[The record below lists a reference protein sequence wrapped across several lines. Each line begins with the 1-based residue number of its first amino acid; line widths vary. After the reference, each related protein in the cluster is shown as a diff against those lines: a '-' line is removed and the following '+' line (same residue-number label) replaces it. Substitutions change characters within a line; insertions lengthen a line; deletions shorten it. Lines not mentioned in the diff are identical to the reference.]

1 MKVGVLALQGSFIEH
16 IGILRKLGVETS
28 PIRLPRELDSIDGL
42 IIPGG
47 ESTTILRLMKDFG
60 LIKPIREMA
69 QDGLPIWGTC
79 AGMILLAK
87 EVSNSEM
94 ETLGLM
100 DVKVRRNAFG
110 SQIDSFEI
118 DLQIPLLGKLPF
130 RAIFIRAPIIEQA
143 KPGVEIVSRLP
154 DGRIVAIR
162 QDRLLACAFHPE
174 FTDDLRFHS
183 YFLNIVKGSC
193 SPKDKNLP
201 CSHVKSRSAAAP
213 GNYTTANLM
222 FRIEV
227 SVKPRFPDLEGDRLK
242 TDIHDIGITTVK
254 EVRVSDVYFL
264 EGKLDETELER
275 IGRELLAD
283 PVFEEF
289 SWGEGP
295 LSSLSGE
302 DTHLIVVT
310 YNPGVTDPVA
320 SSVSKAIRDLGI
332 DTVTSVK
339 TARKYS
345 LRGEL
350 SEHALRSICDK
361 LLVNSVIQ
369 HVVTKKETIA
379 LPTPTY
385 KFVLN
390 TVDLLSLDDDGLME
404 LSRGRLW
411 LNLTEMKRIKDY
423 FSRLGR
429 NPTDVELETLAQT
442 WSEHCIHKTF
452 KSKIKLG
459 QLIIDNLL
467 KSTVMK
473 VTEELKKPW
482 CLSVFRDNAGV
493 IDFDGRYAICFKVET
508 HNHPSAIEPYGGAA
522 TGIGGV
528 IRDILGTGL
537 GAKPILNTDVFCFA
551 PPDFPYDKLPR
562 GVLHPRRIFKGVR
575 AGVADYGNRMGIPT
589 LNGAI
594 LFDERYV
601 GNPLVFCG
609 TVGMLPVS
617 MSQRGQQQPGDFVV
631 LVGGRTGR
639 DGIHG
644 VTFASGELTK
654 ESETIS
660 SSSVQIGD
668 PITEKKLMDVL
679 LKARDRGLYRRIT
692 DCGGGGL
699 SSAVGEMAE
708 ETGVRVYLERV
719 PLKYS
724 GLSYTEIWISESQ
737 ERMVLAVPPDTVN
750 QLISLFQSEGVEA
763 AVIGE
768 FTNTRR
774 LELFY
779 EDNLVGDLDM
789 EFLHKGL
796 PQPEKEAIWEPPK
809 HEEPDFPQPSDLGE
823 QLLRILSSW
832 NVCSKEWVIRQYD
845 HEVQGGSVLK
855 PLTGVN
861 NDGPSDATIVRPLL
875 DSDMGIIVANGIN
888 PKYGDIDPYWMA
900 ASAIDEALRQIVAV
914 GGSLKKVALLDNF
927 CWGNPD
933 KPDRLGGLVRAAQAC
948 YDIALGYETPFISG
962 KDSLYNEFET
972 EQESICI
979 PPTLLI
985 SAVAVMDNVE
995 RAVTMDCKREGD
1007 LIYIV
1012 GTTWNE
1018 LGGSQYYSIHGY
1030 IGNRVPRVNPKK
1042 GKRLMDA
1049 LSAAM
1054 EKGLVRACH
1063 DLSEGGLGVA
1073 AAEMAFA
1080 GGLGMVIDL
1089 AKVPLGE
1096 AINRDDYVLFSESN
1110 TRFLV
1115 EVAPEDRHRFESTM
1129 AGVNFAAIGQV
1140 TSKEKLEVYAFNGK
1154 MVLSASIAELKE
1166 AWQRPLRW

>member
-1 MKVGVLALQGSFIEH
+1 L
-16 IGILRKLGVETS
+16 
-28 PIRLPRELDSIDGL
+28 
-42 IIPGG
+42 
-47 ESTTILRLMKDFG
+47 
-60 LIKPIREMA
+60 
-69 QDGLPIWGTC
+69 
-79 AGMILLAK
+79 
-87 EVSNSEM
+87 
-94 ETLGLM
+94 
-100 DVKVRRNAFG
+100 
-110 SQIDSFEI
+110 
-118 DLQIPLLGKLPF
+118 
-130 RAIFIRAPIIEQA
+130 
-143 KPGVEIVSRLP
+143 
-154 DGRIVAIR
+154 
-162 QDRLLACAFHPE
+162 
-174 FTDDLRFHS
+174 
-183 YFLNIVKGSC
+183 
-193 SPKDKNLP
+193 
-201 CSHVKSRSAAAP
+201 
-213 GNYTTANLM
+213 

-227 SVKPRFPDLEGDRLK
+227 SVKAGFPDPEGDRLEM
-242 TDIHDIGITTVK
+242 DIRDIGITAVK
-254 EVRVSDVYFL
+254 QARVSDVYLL
-264 EGKLDETELER
+264 EGELDEVEVR
-275 IGRELLAD
+275 KIGQELLAD
-283 PVFEEF
+283 PVVEDF
-289 SWGEGP
+289 SWSEGP
-295 LSSLSGE
+295 LSRIEGGNAHVIE
-302 DTHLIVVT
+302 VA
-310 YNPGVTDPVA
+310 YNPGVTVPLEE
-320 SSVSKAIRDLGI
+320 SVGKAIHDLGI
-332 DTVTSVK
+332 ATVTSMK

-345 LRGEL
+345 LRGDL
-350 SEHALRSICDK
+350 SEETLQSICDK
-361 LLVNSVIQ
+361 LLVNSLVQ
-369 HVVTKKETIA
+369 HVVTKRETLA
-379 LPTPTY
+379 LPSTTY
-385 KFVLN
+385 KFVLT
-390 TVDLLSLDDDGLME
+390 TVDLLSLDDDGLIE
-404 LSRGRLW
+404 LSKDRLW
-411 LNLTEMKRIKDY
+411 LNLSEMRRIKDY

-452 KSKIKLG
+452 KSKIRLG
-459 QLIIDNLL
+459 QLVVDNLL
-467 KSTVMK
+467 KSTVVR

-508 HNHPSAIEPYGGAA
+508 HNHPSALEPYGGAA

-551 PPDFPYDKLPR
+551 PPDFPADKLPS

-575 AGVADYGNRMGIPT
+575 AGVADYGNRLGIPT

-609 TVGMLPVS
+609 TVGLLPAS
-617 MSQRGQQQPGDFVV
+617 MGQRGRQKAGDLVV

-654 ESETIS
+654 ESEAVST
-660 SSSVQIGD
+660 SSVQIGD
-668 PITEKKLMDVL
+668 PITEKKLIDVL
-679 LKARDRGLYRRIT
+679 LKARDQRLYRRIT

-719 PLKYS
+719 PLKYL

-737 ERMVLAVPPDTVN
+737 ERMVLAVPPNAVD

-763 AVIGE
+763 TVIGE
-768 FTNTRR
+768 FTDTRR

-779 EDNLVGDLDM
+779 EGNLVGDLDM

-796 PQPEKEAIWEPPK
+796 SQLEKEAVWELPQ
-809 HEEPDFPQPSDLGE
+809 HAEPDFPQPIDLRE
-823 QLLRILSSW
+823 DLLRILASW

-855 PLTGVN
+855 PLTGIN
-861 NDGPSDATIVRPLL
+861 NDGPSDAAIVRPIL
-875 DSDMGIIVANGIN
+875 DSDMGIVVANGIN

-914 GGSLKKVALLDNF
+914 GGSLRKVALLDNF

-948 YDIALGYETPFISG
+948 YDVALVYETPFISG

-972 EQESICI
+972 EKEIICI

-985 SAVAVMDNVE
+985 SAMAVMDNVE
-995 RAVTMDCKREGD
+995 RAITMDCKREGD
-1007 LIYIV
+1007 LVYII

-1018 LGGSQYYSIHGY
+1018 LGGSQYYGIHGY
-1030 IGNRVPRVNPKK
+1030 VGNRVPRVDPKK
-1042 GKRLMDA
+1042 GKRLMDT
-1049 LSAAM
+1049 LSAVM

-1063 DLSEGGLGVA
+1063 DLSEGGIGVA
-1073 AAEMAFA
+1073 AAEMVFA
-1080 GGLGMVIDL
+1080 GGLGMVIHL
-1089 AKVPLGE
+1089 GQVPLGE
-1096 AINRDDYVLFSESN
+1096 GINRDDYVLFSESN

-1115 EVAPEDRHRFESTM
+1115 EVAPEDKQRFEGMM
-1129 AGVNFAAIGQV
+1129 AEVDFAAIGQV
-1140 TSKEKLEVYAFNGK
+1140 TNKKRLEVYGFSEK
-1154 MVLSASIAELKE
+1154 IVLSTLIAELKE

>member
-1 MKVGVLALQGSFIEH
+1 L
-16 IGILRKLGVETS
+16 
-28 PIRLPRELDSIDGL
+28 
-42 IIPGG
+42 
-47 ESTTILRLMKDFG
+47 
-60 LIKPIREMA
+60 
-69 QDGLPIWGTC
+69 
-79 AGMILLAK
+79 
-87 EVSNSEM
+87 
-94 ETLGLM
+94 
-100 DVKVRRNAFG
+100 
-110 SQIDSFEI
+110 
-118 DLQIPLLGKLPF
+118 
-130 RAIFIRAPIIEQA
+130 
-143 KPGVEIVSRLP
+143 
-154 DGRIVAIR
+154 
-162 QDRLLACAFHPE
+162 
-174 FTDDLRFHS
+174 
-183 YFLNIVKGSC
+183 
-193 SPKDKNLP
+193 
-201 CSHVKSRSAAAP
+201 
-213 GNYTTANLM
+213 

-227 SVKPRFPDLEGDRLK
+227 SVKAGFPDPEGDRLDK
-242 TDIHDIGITTVK
+242 DIRDIGITTVK
-254 EVRVSDVYFL
+254 QARVSDVYLL
-264 EGKLDETELER
+264 EGELDEAEVVE
-275 IGRELLAD
+275 IGQELLAD
-283 PVFEEF
+283 PVVEDF

-295 LSSLSGE
+295 LSHIEGG
-302 DTHLIVVT
+302 DTHVIEVA

-320 SSVSKAIRDLGI
+320 GSVGKAICDLGI
-332 DTVTSVK
+332 ATVTSVK

-345 LRGEL
+345 LRGDL
-350 SEHALRSICDK
+350 SEEVLQSICDK
-361 LLVNSVIQ
+361 LLVNSLIQ
-369 HVVTKKETIA
+369 HVVTKREVVAFPST
-379 LPTPTY
+379 TY
-385 KFVLN
+385 RFVLT

-404 LSRGRLW
+404 LSKDRLW
-411 LNLTEMKRIKDY
+411 LNLSEMKRIQDY

-452 KSKIKLG
+452 KSRIKLG
-459 QLIIDNLL
+459 QLVVDNLL
-467 KSTVMK
+467 KSTVMR

-508 HNHPSAIEPYGGAA
+508 HNHPSAVEPYGGAA

-551 PPDFPYDKLPR
+551 PPDFSYDKLPR

-575 AGVADYGNRMGIPT
+575 AGVADYGNRLGIPT

-594 LFDERYV
+594 LFDERYI

-609 TVGMLPVS
+609 TVGLLPAS
-617 MSQRGQQQPGDFVV
+617 MSQRGQQQTGDLVV

-644 VTFASGELTK
+644 VTFASGELTR
-654 ESETIS
+654 ESEAIS

-668 PITEKKLMDVL
+668 PITQKKLIDVL

-719 PLKYS
+719 PLKYL

-737 ERMVLAVPPDTVN
+737 ERMVLAVPRDAVD

-763 AVIGE
+763 TVIGE
-768 FTNTRR
+768 FTDTRR

-779 EDNLVGDLDM
+779 EGNLVGDLDM
-789 EFLHKGL
+789 KFLHKGL
-796 PQPEKEAIWEPPK
+796 AQLEKEAVWEVPQ
-809 HEEPDFPQPSDLGE
+809 HDEPNFPQSTDLRE
-823 QLLRILSSW
+823 DLLYILASW

-861 NDGPSDATIVRPLL
+861 NDGPSDAAIVRPVL

-888 PKYGDIDPYWMA
+888 PKYGEIDPYWMA

-914 GGSLKKVALLDNF
+914 GGSLRRVALLDNF

-933 KPDRLGGLVRAAQAC
+933 KLDRLGGLVRAAQAC
-948 YDIALGYETPFISG
+948 YDVALGYETPFISG

-972 EQESICI
+972 EKESICI
-979 PPTLLI
+979 PSTLLI

-995 RAVTMDCKREGD
+995 RAITMDCKREGN
-1007 LIYIV
+1007 LVYII

-1018 LGGSQYYSIHGY
+1018 LGGSQYYGIHGY
-1030 IGNRVPRVNPKK
+1030 VGNKVPRVDSKK

-1049 LSAAM
+1049 LSAVI

-1063 DLSEGGLGVA
+1063 DLSEGGIGVA

-1080 GGLGMVIDL
+1080 GGLGMVIHL
-1089 AKVPLGE
+1089 GQVPLGE
-1096 AINRDDYVLFSESN
+1096 AMNRDDYVLFSESN

-1115 EVAPEDRHRFESTM
+1115 EVAPEDRHQFEGMM
-1129 AGVNFAAIGQV
+1129 AGIDFAAIGQV
-1140 TSKEKLEVYAFNGK
+1140 TRKEKLEVYGLNGE
-1154 MVLSASIAELKE
+1154 MMLSARIAELKE

>member
-1 MKVGVLALQGSFIEH
+1 L
-16 IGILRKLGVETS
+16 
-28 PIRLPRELDSIDGL
+28 
-42 IIPGG
+42 
-47 ESTTILRLMKDFG
+47 
-60 LIKPIREMA
+60 
-69 QDGLPIWGTC
+69 
-79 AGMILLAK
+79 
-87 EVSNSEM
+87 
-94 ETLGLM
+94 
-100 DVKVRRNAFG
+100 
-110 SQIDSFEI
+110 
-118 DLQIPLLGKLPF
+118 
-130 RAIFIRAPIIEQA
+130 
-143 KPGVEIVSRLP
+143 
-154 DGRIVAIR
+154 
-162 QDRLLACAFHPE
+162 
-174 FTDDLRFHS
+174 
-183 YFLNIVKGSC
+183 
-193 SPKDKNLP
+193 
-201 CSHVKSRSAAAP
+201 
-213 GNYTTANLM
+213 

-227 SVKPRFPDLEGDRLK
+227 SVKAGFPDPEGDRLEM
-242 TDIHDIGITTVK
+242 DIRDIGITTVK
-254 EVRVSDVYFL
+254 QARVSDVYLL
-264 EGKLDETELER
+264 EGELDETEVR
-275 IGRELLAD
+275 KIGQELLAD
-283 PVFEEF
+283 PVVEDF

-295 LSSLSGE
+295 LSRIEGG
-302 DTHLIVVT
+302 DTHVIEVA
-310 YNPGVTDPVA
+310 YNPGVTDPVEE
-320 SSVSKAIRDLGI
+320 SVGKAIRDLGI
-332 DTVTSVK
+332 ATVKSVK

-345 LRGEL
+345 LQGEL
-350 SEHALRSICDK
+350 SDETLQSICDK
-361 LLVNSVIQ
+361 LLVNSLIQ
-369 HVVTKKETIA
+369 HVVTKREAVA
-379 LPTPTY
+379 LPSTTY
-385 KFVLN
+385 KFVLTN
-390 TVDLLSLDDDGLME
+390 VDLLNLDDDGLME
-404 LSRGRLW
+404 VSKDRLW
-411 LNLTEMKRIKDY
+411 LNLNEMRHIKNY
-423 FSRLGR
+423 FSKLDR

-452 KSKIKLG
+452 KSRIRLG
-459 QLIIDNLL
+459 QLVVDNLL
-467 KSTVMK
+467 KSTVMR

-493 IDFDGRYAICFKVET
+493 IDFDGRYAVCFKVET
-508 HNHPSAIEPYGGAA
+508 HNHPSAVEPYGGAA

-551 PPDFPYDKLPR
+551 PPDFPDDKLPR

-575 AGVADYGNRMGIPT
+575 AGVADYGNRLGVPT

-601 GNPLVFCG
+601 GNPLVLCG
-609 TVGMLPVS
+609 TIGLLPS
-617 MSQRGQQQPGDFVV
+617 NMSQRGQQQTGDLVV
-631 LVGGRTGR
+631 LVGGKTGR

-654 ESETIS
+654 ESEAIS
-660 SSSVQIGD
+660 ASSVQIGD
-668 PITEKKLMDVL
+668 PITEKKLIDVL
-679 LKARDRGLYRRIT
+679 LKARDRRLYRRIT

-737 ERMVLAVPPDTVN
+737 ERMVMAVPPDTVD
-750 QLISLFQSEGVEA
+750 QFISLFQSEGVEA
-763 AVIGE
+763 TIIGE
-768 FTNTRR
+768 FTDTRR

-779 EDNLVGDLDM
+779 EGNLVGDLDM

-796 PQPEKEAIWEPPK
+796 PQLEKEAAWEQPQ
-809 HEEPDFPQPSDLGE
+809 HSEPDFPQPTDLRE
-823 QLLRILSSW
+823 DLLRILASW

-861 NDGPSDATIVRPLL
+861 NDGPSDAAIVRPIL
-875 DSDMGIIVANGIN
+875 DSNMGIVVANGIN

-900 ASAIDEALRQIVAV
+900 ASAIDEALRQVVAV
-914 GGSLKKVALLDNF
+914 GGSLQRVALLDNF

-948 YDIALGYETPFISG
+948 YDVALDYETPFISG

-972 EQESICI
+972 EKESISI

-995 RAVTMDCKREGD
+995 RAVTMDCKQEGN

-1030 IGNRVPRVNPKK
+1030 VGNRMPRVDSKK
-1042 GKRLMDA
+1042 GKKLMDT
-1049 LSAAM
+1049 LSAVM
-1054 EKGLVRACH
+1054 EKGVVKACH
-1063 DLSEGGLGVA
+1063 DLSEGGIGVA

-1080 GGLGMVIDL
+1080 GGLGMVIHL
-1089 AKVPLGE
+1089 GQVPLGE
-1096 AINRDDYVLFSESN
+1096 AMNRDDYVLFSESN

-1115 EVAPEDRHRFESTM
+1115 EVTPEDSQQFEGMM
-1129 AGVNFAAIGQV
+1129 AGIDFTAIGQV
-1140 TSKEKLEVYAFNGK
+1140 TSKKRLEVYSLNK
-1154 MVLSASIAELKE
+1154 EVVLSALISELKE